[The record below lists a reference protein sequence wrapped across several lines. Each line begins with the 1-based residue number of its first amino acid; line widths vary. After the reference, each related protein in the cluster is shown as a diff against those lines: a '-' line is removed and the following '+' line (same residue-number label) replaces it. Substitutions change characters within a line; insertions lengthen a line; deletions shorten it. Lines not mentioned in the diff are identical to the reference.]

1 MRERYPAAGTRH
13 DSCCP
18 SCSGHSA
25 TDYGRLC
32 SRWLEHQPRHR
43 ASATRKPTTSGKAT
57 SPPQL
62 LASTTPTGITSV
74 AYRSPAPSAL
84 SLTPRTLRGVRMHC
98 FTSSHKR
105 PSNSV
110 AEVPCTVRA
119 YASCALPRLSIML
132 PLRHRAHHRCV
143 PSQGTSRVYVPSR
156 RSRWRLRPRSKLAV
170 LDRPARCSGSST
182 ISH

>member
-74 AYRSPAPSAL
+74 AYRSAASSAL
-84 SLTPRTLRGVRMHC
+84 SLTPRTSCGVRMHC
-98 FTSSHKR
+98 FTCFHKH

-110 AEVPCTVRA
+110 VEVLCTVLA
-119 YASCALPRLSIML
+119 YASCALPRLSFML
-132 PLRHRAHHRCV
+132 PVRHRAHDRCV

-156 RSRWRLRPRSKLAV
+156 RSRW
-170 LDRPARCSGSST
+170 
-182 ISH
+182 